1 MPGEEKRGLSGT
13 SLGSP
18 CALESRWEVV
28 WPPSLTLESR
38 WDMDSLVVWPLSLTL
53 ADLPCLYGTSVQC
66 TAQPALAFVT

>member
-18 CALESRWEVV
+18 CALESRWEVA
-28 WPPSLTLESR
+28 WPP
-38 WDMDSLVVWPLSLTL
+38 SLTL